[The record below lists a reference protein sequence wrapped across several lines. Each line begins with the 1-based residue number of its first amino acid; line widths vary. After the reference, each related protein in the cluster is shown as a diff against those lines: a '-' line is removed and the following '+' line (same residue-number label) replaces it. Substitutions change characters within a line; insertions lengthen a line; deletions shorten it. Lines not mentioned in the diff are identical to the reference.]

1 MVGHNNGGANSAA
14 VRTETV
20 KMCKAVWT
28 EAKVTL
34 RIKVVSTTLGRP
46 EVTAKVGQG
55 GKKWKNTYHPTNH
68 QEVTRLGTSAE
79 RHNSYIFIYNLSHA
93 INCHHVIHVTCWP
106 LFLP

>member
-20 KMCKAVWT
+20 KMCEAVWT

-34 RIKVVSTTLGRP
+34 RIQVVSTTLGRP
-46 EVTAKVGQG
+46 EVTAVGQG
-55 GKKWKNTYHPTNH
+55 GKNGTNTYHPTKH

-79 RHNSYIFIYNLSHA
+79 RNNSYIYSYIIYRMPSIA
-93 INCHHVIHVTCWP
+93 IM
-106 LFLP
+106 

>member
-1 MVGHNNGGANSAA
+1 MVGNNGGANSAA

-34 RIKVVSTTLGRP
+34 RIQVVSTTLGRP

-55 GKKWKNTYHPTNH
+55 GKKWKKHISPNKPSRSHPT
-68 QEVTRLGTSAE
+68 R
-79 RHNSYIFIYNLSHA
+79 YISRKA
-93 INCHHVIHVTCWP
+93 
-106 LFLP
+106 